1 MLNDYFLKTFLLVI
15 IILKDKLEK
24 FMLPTNTLIK
34 LLTWLEQASRAAFWS
49 LGKAALVKQ
58 HTKNTSFFHFGD
70 KINKPIGIMY
80 LIFLVHP
87 YNGFIYTLTLI
98 KAFFEISY
106 QQLTFLKTATIKI
119 SPKTQNIFD

>member
-1 MLNDYFLKTFLLVI
+1 
-15 IILKDKLEK
+15 
-24 FMLPTNTLIK
+24 
-34 LLTWLEQASRAAFWS
+34 
-49 LGKAALVKQ
+49 
-58 HTKNTSFFHFGD
+58 
-70 KINKPIGIMY
+70 MY